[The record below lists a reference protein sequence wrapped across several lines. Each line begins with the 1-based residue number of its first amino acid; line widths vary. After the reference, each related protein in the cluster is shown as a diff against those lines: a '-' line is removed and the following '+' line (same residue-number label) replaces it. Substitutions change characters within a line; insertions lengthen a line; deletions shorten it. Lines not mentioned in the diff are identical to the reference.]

1 MRRGNLKNDVVA
13 VKTLAQTY
21 KIEEKKRK
29 KTSYQTGPVVYIF
42 IFLLLAYMVIHAI
55 VLILTRMPPPGK
67 NVKLSS
73 LK

>member
-21 KIEEKKRK
+21 KIEEKK